1 VQKKPDPRP
10 QFGFRILLGWG
21 YCSVGYI
28 ILFIG
33 SWAKEI
39 LKRLPSPYVSQFYLS
54 FRVRPELL
62 VAQTGFMQGAAGVG
76 MWLLRFD
83 AFERGKKPL
92 ITFPD
97 SPF

>member
-54 FRVRPELL
+54 LEQPPQV
-62 VAQTGFMQGAAGVG
+62 VVSASAAGYYG
-76 MWLLRFD
+76 N
-83 AFERGKKPL
+83 RGDEVL
-92 ITFPD
+92 VEESSRSSGFLAD
-97 SPF
+97 DGSVVW